1 MMIANE
7 LRTRSDGL
15 QHVSTNKEKGDIMKK
30 YFATLYRK
38 LVDYLNDSSALTTGS
53 HRGEPHCC
61 GMYSGLSDMEQGH
74 EKN

>member
-1 MMIANE
+1 
-7 LRTRSDGL
+7 L
-15 QHVSTNKEKGDIMKK
+15 QRVSTNKETGDIMKN
-30 YFATLYRK
+30 YFAALYRK

>member
-1 MMIANE
+1 MACN
-7 LRTRSDGL
+7 
-15 QHVSTNKEKGDIMKK
+15 VSQPNKETGDIMKK

-74 EKN
+74 GKN

>member
-1 MMIANE
+1 MTCGWQQCLN
-7 LRTRSDGL
+7 
-15 QHVSTNKEKGDIMKK
+15 NEKGDIMKK

-61 GMYSGLSDMEQGH
+61 GMYSGLSNMDQNH
-74 EKN
+74 DKS

>member
-1 MMIANE
+1 
-7 LRTRSDGL
+7 
-15 QHVSTNKEKGDIMKK
+15 MKR

-61 GMYSGLSDMEQGH
+61 GMYSGLSDTYQSQSHG
-74 EKN
+74 KD